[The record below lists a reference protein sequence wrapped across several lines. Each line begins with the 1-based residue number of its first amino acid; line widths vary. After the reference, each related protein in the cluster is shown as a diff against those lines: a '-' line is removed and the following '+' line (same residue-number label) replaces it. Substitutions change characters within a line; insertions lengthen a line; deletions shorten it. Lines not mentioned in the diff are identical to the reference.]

1 MLTRQMTLIDKRDQ
15 EKFKN
20 STIAVIGCGGI
31 GGMTIEM
38 LARLGVGK
46 LILVDEDVFD
56 VSNLN
61 RQVLST
67 QETLNEK
74 KSKAAAKRVKSINP
88 EIDVEY
94 YTEHVNP
101 ANIDKLI
108 ENSSIVMDALDNVL
122 TRVIVSRKAREHK
135 IPFVHG
141 AVEAT
146 QGQVTT
152 FLPNTKSY
160 EKMFNLPSCGKDLT
174 EEVMESLKNVTSH
187 TPPVFGP
194 TPNLVSCMQAM
205 EAYKIIT
212 GLGKVT
218 VSPKLLTFD
227 LLDLNSF
234 NLIEI

>member
-1 MLTRQMTLIDKRDQ
+1 MSQYWEMLTRQMTLIDKRDQ

-94 YTEHVNP
+94 YTEHVN
-101 ANIDKLI
+101 
-108 ENSSIVMDALDNVL
+108 
-122 TRVIVSRKAREHK
+122 
-135 IPFVHG
+135 
-141 AVEAT
+141 
-146 QGQVTT
+146 
-152 FLPNTKSY
+152 
-160 EKMFNLPSCGKDLT
+160 
-174 EEVMESLKNVTSH
+174 KN
-187 TPPVFGP
+187 FR
-194 TPNLVSCMQAM
+194 
-205 EAYKIIT
+205 IT
-212 GLGKVT
+212 G
-218 VSPKLLTFD
+218 
-227 LLDLNSF
+227 
-234 NLIEI
+234 